1 MAEESGFMK
10 GVSAVCTLF
19 QIVLGAV
26 LILGVILSQREVG
39 KLRENAMDLC
49 AWNARDLVKSDEEWR
64 DVRRGD
70 RVCPFCGQ
78 SHGPAWKSY
87 NGWDSQ
93 LNAMLLKDK
102 Q

>member
-1 MAEESGFMK
+1 MSEESGFMK

-19 QIVLGAV
+19 QIGLCTL
-26 LILGVILSQREVG
+26 LIFGVILTQREIG

-49 AWNARDLVKSDEEWR
+49 AWNARYLVSSDEEWR

-70 RVCPFCGQ
+70 KVCPFCGQ
-78 SHGPAWKSY
+78 KHGPAWKSY

-93 LNAMLLKDK
+93 LNAMLLKDEE
-102 Q
+102 